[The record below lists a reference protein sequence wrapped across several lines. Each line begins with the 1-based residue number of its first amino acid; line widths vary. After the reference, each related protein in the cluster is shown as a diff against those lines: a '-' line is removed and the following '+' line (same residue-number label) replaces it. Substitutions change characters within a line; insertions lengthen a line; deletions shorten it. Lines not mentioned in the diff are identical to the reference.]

1 MSLKK
6 QIGKSEDKIEDFDEL
21 PLEIKQLANS
31 GQGNEIL
38 MLENQI
44 EIMKTLLKIKDDL
57 SRVKKEYY
65 SGWPR

>member
-6 QIGKSEDKIEDFDEL
+6 QIGKSEDKIEDFDKL
-21 PLEIKQLANS
+21 PLEIKQLDNS

-38 MLENQI
+38 MLENQV

>member
-6 QIGKSEDKIEDFDEL
+6 QIGKSEDKIEDFDKL
-21 PLEIKQLANS
+21 PLEIKQLDNS

-38 MLENQI
+38 MLENQV
-44 EIMKTLLKIKDDL
+44 EIMKTLLKIQDDL
-57 SRVKKEYY
+57 SKVKKEYY